1 MSYTEV
7 SAREPIF
14 YRWHGHLEDLMQ
26 EYRDTKLPKYPKH
39 EFNLQDD
46 VKVVGIKTVMD
57 KTILHTNE
65 NLENVLITYTEKKE
79 LKHSASSTISYNRI
93 NHKPFQYRITLSNPK
108 KSLRKVIVRI
118 WLGLYDE
125 NSPIK

>member
-39 EFNLQDD
+39 EFNLPDD
-46 VKVVGIKTVMD
+46 VKVVGIKLKCATTAPRC
-57 KTILHTNE
+57 K
-65 NLENVLITYTEKKE
+65 NLLNQLRQ
-79 LKHSASSTISYNRI
+79 LKR
-93 NHKPFQYRITLSNPK
+93 
-108 KSLRKVIVRI
+108 
-118 WLGLYDE
+118 
-125 NSPIK
+125 